1 MSIDRRDFLALGTVM
16 AAGTVFG
23 PVGAALSHSAG
34 GHTPKTEPGTGAGVD
49 DKPAD
54 SGVDDQS
61 RIKDYKA
68 SDKHSWG
75 MVIDVNK
82 CDTGCTACVD
92 ACRVENNIPDFNDP
106 ELDIHWI
113 RKLNFRQKGVEGA
126 KVRSMP
132 AMCFHCEHPPCAHV
146 CPVAAT
152 FVRKDGIVLVDK
164 HRCIGCRYC
173 MIACPYKARS
183 FVSKHVEPKP
193 GDNPDVP
200 VRMHGVVEKCTLCV
214 HRIDSGL
221 LPSCVVA
228 CSKEGNGAMVFGD
241 FGDPNSEISKLVRTS
256 KASQIRPD
264 LGCNPR
270 IFYLG
275 V

>member
-1 MSIDRRDFLALGTVM
+1 MSFDRRDFLALGTAM

-23 PVGAALSHSAG
+23 PISAALSH
-34 GHTPKTEPGTGAGVD
+34 TGAHEEKGEAGEGGGEI
-49 DKPAD
+49 KE
-54 SGVDDQS
+54 S
-61 RIKDYKA
+61 RA
-68 SDKHSWG
+68 SAKNSWG
-75 MVIDVNK
+75 MVIDINK
-82 CDTGCTACVD
+82 CETGCTVCVD
-92 ACRVENNIPDFNDP
+92 ACKKENNIPEFHDP
-106 ELDIHWI
+106 LLDIHWI
-113 RKLNFRQKGVEGA
+113 RKLTFKQKGVPNAEE
-126 KVRSMP
+126 RSMP

-214 HRIDSGL
+214 HRIDGGL
-221 LPSCVVA
+221 EPACVEA
-228 CSKEGNGAMVFGD
+228 CKKKGNGAMMFGD
-241 FGDPNSEISKLVRTS
+241 FADPQSDISKQVRTS

-270 IFYLG
+270 VFYLG